1 MEYEIV
7 ELEEK
12 LVEGI
17 SKITTNQNG
26 KAIQDIGI
34 VWQRFFADG
43 EYNKIKNKSN
53 NKTIG
58 LYTDYEGD
66 YTLAYNFVACCEVNK
81 KSDNMEDRITKIIPK
96 GKYAKFV
103 IIGDVQNSVGEAWGK
118 IWSMDLKRKYT
129 CDFEEYQNNTEN
141 MQNQEIHIYIA
152 IED

>member
-34 VWQRFFADG
+34 VWQKFFADG
-43 EYNKIKNKSN
+43 EYNKIENKSN
-53 NKTIG
+53 NKAIG

-66 YTLAYNFVACCEVNK
+66 YTLAYNFVACCEVTK
-81 KSDNMEDRITKIIPK
+81 KSNNMENRVTKIIPK

-118 IWSMDLKRKYT
+118 IWSMELKRKYT